1 MSIFGS
7 KKKSANYISAK
18 EMRAISR
25 QNRRITNEIEKKRNR
40 KNVSESEYLTT
51 MRDPANVVEFD
62 NLHTYFFTDIGTV
75 KAVDGVSFE
84 IPQGKT
90 VGVVGESGCGK
101 SVTSLSLM
109 QLVQRPQGQIVEGA
123 IRLNLGD
130 KAVDIAKM
138 PTEAMQKIRGKEV
151 SMIFQDPMTC
161 LNPTKPVGKQIVEA
175 IQHHRHLSKAEAKA
189 EAIKYLSLVNIPNPE
204 ERAKQYPHEFSGG
217 MRQRAMIAMA
227 LSCNPKLLIA
237 DEPTTA
243 LDVTIQAQIMD
254 LLAEIKEK
262 TSTAII
268 LITHDLGVVA
278 SMADRVAVMYAG
290 KVVETGTCE
299 DIFYRNAHPYTQAL
313 LKSLPSVDMN
323 KTQRLVSIPGTP
335 PDLLNPPKGCGFGAR
350 CTHCMKICHEE
361 QPPVFKVGEGHEA
374 ACWLLHPDCP
384 SAAERGEPDEQ

>member
-1 MSIFGS
+1 
-7 KKKSANYISAK
+7 
-18 EMRAISR
+18 
-25 QNRRITNEIEKKRNR
+25 
-40 KNVSESEYLTT
+40 
-51 MRDPANVVEFD
+51 
-62 NLHTYFFTDIGTV
+62 
-75 KAVDGVSFE
+75 
-84 IPQGKT
+84 
-90 VGVVGESGCGK
+90 
-101 SVTSLSLM
+101 
-109 QLVQRPQGQIVEGA
+109 
-123 IRLNLGD
+123 
-130 KAVDIAKM
+130 
-138 PTEAMQKIRGKEV
+138 MQKIRGKEV